1 MLPVKPVPNDF
12 RLSLRI
18 ANSLDQVW
26 LVRAFLR
33 AVLQEIEVADMDCAH
48 VQLAVSEAINNCI
61 EHSYHNGR
69 QGDVDVLLE
78 LNREQLQIEIA
89 DDGVPLRL
97 EEIEALLRKPIPE
110 VAASLDLLP
119 HGRGLQIIRDTMD
132 SVVFLR
138 QDDRNVVRLRKS
150 LRRHCADSEFSI

>member
-1 MLPVKPVPNDF
+1 MLSVKLVPSEF
-12 RLSLRI
+12 RLRLRI

-33 AVLQEIEVADMDCAH
+33 AVLEEIDVLDVDCIH

-61 EHSYHNGR
+61 EHSYHDGR

-78 LNREQLQIEIA
+78 GNHERLHIEIA
-89 DDGVPLRL
+89 DDGAPLRL
-97 EEIEALLRKPIPE
+97 EEIEALLRRPVPDL
-110 VAASLDLLP
+110 VADLDP
-119 HGRGLQIIRDTMD
+119 RPRGRGLQIIRDTMD

-138 QDDRNVVRLRKS
+138 QDDRNVVRLQKS
-150 LRRHCADSEFSI
+150 LRRHYAGSEFSI